1 MPNRDPGSTS
11 ERRLAANRR
20 EFVVAA
26 LAGLAS
32 ATFAGSSARAAL
44 AALSSAGADPTLGI
58 QSFTLRRYALEPM
71 LDVLVS
77 LGIRQV
83 ELIPD
88 LEILFYSFGSHF
100 PVTDDAAE
108 IDRVVR
114 AVSSRDLSISASGVH
129 SISDA
134 EHAKQLFEFAARAR
148 IPLLTISPSDDVLD
162 ALDRLCLEHPT
173 VRLGIH
179 NHGPWTRYDK
189 IADVEATLAGRA
201 PNFGACVDTGHFI
214 RSGEDPVEALLRL
227 GPRVHGVHLKDHESA
242 GFFASGCLLGEGKLD
257 LIAFFRALREVGFGP
272 DRAMSLELERDSDG
286 LLDDVA
292 ACIGSAEKAAADPR
306 AFASP
311 ASRGLSGPGFQPGRA
326 SGIV

>member
-1 MPNRDPGSTS
+1 LSTRNPGSNP
-11 ERRLAANRR
+11 RLGITATRR
-20 EFVVAA
+20 EFVIGA

-32 ATFAGSSARAAL
+32 TAFARSVARAAL
-44 AALSSAGADPTLGI
+44 AAPPAAAADLALGI

-83 ELIPD
+83 ELIPE
-88 LEILFYSFGSHF
+88 LEILFYSLGSHF
-100 PVTDDAAE
+100 PVTDDAAA

-114 AVSSRDLSISASGVH
+114 AVSSRGITISASGVH

-134 EHAKQLFEFAARAR
+134 EHAKQLFEFAERAR
-148 IPLLTISPSDDVLD
+148 IPLLTISPGDDVLD
-162 ALDRLCLEHPT
+162 ALDRLCLEHPR

-189 IADVEATLAGRA
+189 ISDVEATLARRA

-214 RSGEDPVEALLRL
+214 RSGEDPVEAVRRL
-227 GPRVHGVHLKDHESA
+227 GSRVHGVHLKDHESA

-257 LIAFFRALREVGFGP
+257 LIAFFRALRAVGFGP
-272 DRAMSLELERDSDG
+272 DRALSLEFERDSDG
-286 LLDDVA
+286 LQGDVA
-292 ACIGSAEKAAADPR
+292 ACLESAAKAAADPR
-306 AFASP
+306 AFARPP
-311 ASRGLSGPGFQPGRA
+311 A
-326 SGIV
+326 